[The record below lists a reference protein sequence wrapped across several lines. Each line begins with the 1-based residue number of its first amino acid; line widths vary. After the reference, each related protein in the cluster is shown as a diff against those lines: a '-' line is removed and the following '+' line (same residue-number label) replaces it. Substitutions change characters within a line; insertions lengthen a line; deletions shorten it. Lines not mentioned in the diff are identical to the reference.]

1 MKCSI
6 IHFQTFF
13 KPSLINKFF
22 TKYIVLSVFVGI
34 QCLLK
39 SFYFYLNETY
49 RLAPVVQEIVNELIQ
64 NSISFTLSLYLYQ
77 GDSNLAFI

>member
-1 MKCSI
+1 M
-6 IHFQTFF
+6 
-13 KPSLINKFF
+13 
-22 TKYIVLSVFVGI
+22 FVDI

-39 SFYFYLNETY
+39 SFSFYLNETY
-49 RLAPVVQEIVNELIQ
+49 SLAPVVQNTVNELIQ